1 METFNPFSLKKK
13 SILVTGASS
22 GIGKEIAIACSKMG
36 ANVFITA
43 RREKLLR
50 ETLSLMEGE
59 QKNMFPVDL
68 TSEEE
73 IFQLST
79 LLPKLDGVVHCAG
92 IGYSKLC
99 RQVQSL
105 DIEKVFSVNFNAP
118 VLLQAQLLKQKKMN
132 KSSSI
137 VFIVSNA
144 TSTANIGNSIYCA
157 SKGALLAYANC
168 LKLEVAPR
176 LIRVNSISPG
186 MVRTSL
192 ITHEGLD
199 EDNFKEDESHYLFKR
214 YGNPEDI
221 SGLALYLL
229 SDASSWMTRQNIKIS
244 GGCPKL

>member
-1 METFNPFSLKKK
+1 MEAFNPFSLKKK

-22 GIGKEIAIACSKMG
+22 GIGKEIAVACSKMG

-50 ETLSLMEGE
+50 ETLSLMKGE

-176 LIRVNSISPG
+176 LIRVNCISPG

-229 SDASSWMTRQNIKIS
+229 SDASSWMTGQNIEIS

>member
-22 GIGKEIAIACSKMG
+22 GIGKEIAVACSKMG

-50 ETLSLMEGE
+50 ETLSLMKGE

-118 VLLQAQLLKQKKMN
+118 VLLQAQLL
-132 KSSSI
+132 
-137 VFIVSNA
+137 FIVSNA

-176 LIRVNSISPG
+176 LIRVNCISPG

-229 SDASSWMTRQNIKIS
+229 SDASSWMTGQNIEIS

>member
-22 GIGKEIAIACSKMG
+22 GIGKEIAVACSKMG
-36 ANVFITA
+36 ANVFIT
-43 RREKLLR
+43 
-50 ETLSLMEGE
+50 E

-176 LIRVNSISPG
+176 LIRVNCISPG
-186 MVRTSL
+186 MVRG
-192 ITHEGLD
+192 IG
-199 EDNFKEDESHYLFKR
+199 
-214 YGNPEDI
+214 
-221 SGLALYLL
+221 
-229 SDASSWMTRQNIKIS
+229 
-244 GGCPKL
+244 